1 MMRVTVA
8 PRNDMLSECSAGPY
22 LAALRQLHAMVLG
35 VKIKKVFVDGDDVCV
50 LYDLSTNSPAGTAF
64 VCEWMR
70 FRGGKIATVRAVF
83 DARPFA
89 AAFGGG

>member
-1 MMRVTVA
+1 
-8 PRNDMLSECSAGPY
+8 
-22 LAALRQLHAMVLG
+22 MVLG